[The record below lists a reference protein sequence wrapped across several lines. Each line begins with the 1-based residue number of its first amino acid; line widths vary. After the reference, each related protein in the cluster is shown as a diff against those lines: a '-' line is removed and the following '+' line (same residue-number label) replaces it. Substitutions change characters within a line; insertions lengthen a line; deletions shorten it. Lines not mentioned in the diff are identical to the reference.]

1 MKTGRP
7 CPKCASDDRP
17 SIPGGLFKAQDHARV
32 GVIFTYTF
40 RIARHVCLQCGFTEE
55 WVDRPEDMDTARS
68 LRGNT

>member
-7 CPKCASDDRP
+7 CPKCASDDQLYV
-17 SIPGGLFKAQDHARV
+17 PGGFLEGQNDATI
-32 GVIFTYTF
+32 GVFLGTRF
-40 RIARHVCLQCGFTEE
+40 RIARYVCLQCGFTEE